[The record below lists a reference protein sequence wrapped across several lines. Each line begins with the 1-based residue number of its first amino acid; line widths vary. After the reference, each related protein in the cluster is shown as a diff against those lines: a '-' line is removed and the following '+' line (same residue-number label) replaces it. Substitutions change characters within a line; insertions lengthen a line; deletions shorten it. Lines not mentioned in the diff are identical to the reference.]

1 MYHLKPKNHIDGS
14 KSALLIFFFQS
25 AYAILAALQIRVDQG
40 SITANLWPLTSYI
53 YHVIIIVTG
62 GFSKKIFFIIFRSSR
77 TQIFFKTGV
86 VRNFAIFTEK
96 HLCWNLF
103 LIKLQVLWPAT
114 LFQPR
119 PKNDF
124 NTGDWLT
131 VVPS

>member
-14 KSALLIFFFQS
+14 KSVLLIFFFQS

-119 PKNDF
+119 LKKDF